1 MRTPILCYH
10 KVGEPHERFL
20 NVSVRDF
27 RRQVAFLAR
36 RYRLIPLRDLYA
48 AEGRCVVLT
57 FDDAYVCSTEPLLQA
72 AKDHDATGTVFPVT
86 AFVGDMSRW
95 DGENARQL
103 ADWDSLTRL
112 RDAGYEIG
120 NHTHTHADLSAPIPS
135 VCGSERTAGERPAP
149 GPVML
154 SPSKHDVA
162 DRLARADS
170 RERAAT
176 ESMLRQAQ
184 HDETG
189 CRHDMSGAQRETAR
203 SAAEEM
209 GFDEPRDGE
218 SGIWAEIAAAEE
230 ELVRCIGVRP
240 KTFAY
245 PFGRYGEVAVRAV
258 RARGYLAA
266 VTVRFG
272 IAGDR
277 HDPHIL
283 PRILISYSDGLAG
296 LLYKLYIRPLL
307 QGRR

>member
-103 ADWDSLTRL
+103 ADWDSMTRL

-154 SPSKHDVA
+154 
-162 DRLARADS
+162 
-170 RERAAT
+170 
-176 ESMLRQAQ
+176 RQAQ

-189 CRHDMSGAQRETAR
+189 CRHDMSGTQRETAR
-203 SAAEEM
+203 SAAEETTS
-209 GFDEPRDGE
+209 DEARDGE
-218 SGIWAEIAAAEE
+218 SGIWTEIAAAEE
-230 ELVRCIGVRP
+230 ELVRRIGVRP

-266 VTVRFG
+266 VTVRYG
-272 IAGDR
+272 IASDR
-277 HDPHIL
+277 HDPHLL